1 MVSGYA
7 LPHAIE
13 RVDLAGRDL
22 TAYMARILHERGY
35 NFTTTGLSHNF
46 LPIFTT
52 ELCVPLYKNEN
63 TTFHHF
69 AA

>member
-1 MVSGYA
+1 MFYVLNVFVSGYA

-35 NFTTTGLSHNF
+35 NFTTTGSPNNFFPVLLLGLVFLSIK
-46 LPIFTT
+46 L
-52 ELCVPLYKNEN
+52 VD
-63 TTFHHF
+63 
-69 AA
+69 